1 MNRSNSVEKRAIIL
15 GEVRRLCR
23 VHLTYAKE
31 SKMEENYGK
40 DSEVVKEDMDENSEA
55 KNLEVENENSE

>member
-1 MNRSNSVEKRAIIL
+1 
-15 GEVRRLCR
+15 
-23 VHLTYAKE
+23 
-31 SKMEENYGK
+31 MEENYGK